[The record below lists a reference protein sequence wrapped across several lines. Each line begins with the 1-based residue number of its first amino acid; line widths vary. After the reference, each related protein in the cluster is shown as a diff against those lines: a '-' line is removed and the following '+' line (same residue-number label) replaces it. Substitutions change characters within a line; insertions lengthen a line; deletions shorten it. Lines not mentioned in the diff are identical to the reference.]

1 MLTVERIEAARVRI
15 RNQIFESPLV
25 FTETLSGLTGNSVY
39 LKLENLQMTGS
50 YKERGALNRLLT
62 LSPEEL
68 RGGVIAASAGNHAQA
83 LAYHACRRGIACEIW
98 MPVHTPLIKVSATRG
113 HGAEVVLHGNTYD
126 DAFEAAVHH
135 GAEAHLTLIH
145 AFDDEEVIAGQGTLG
160 LEILDQH
167 PSLEA
172 LVVPVGGGGLIGGL
186 ACAVKCRRPDVEIV
200 GVQTVAMPSMQAAL
214 QAGTPVTLPA
224 QPTVADGIAVRT
236 AGART
241 LDLVQKYVD
250 RIVTVD
256 EEEIARAILLLVE
269 REKTVAEG
277 AGAAALAALL
287 AGKSGLHARKVGV
300 LISGGNV
307 DVNLL
312 ARIIE
317 RGLVRDGRRV
327 RVRVC
332 LQDRPGAL
340 ERLAATVAR
349 QNANIIETFYNPQ
362 HFGVSLGETSI
373 DMTLET
379 RSGDHAR
386 ELLSALSSAQY
397 DYQLI
402 T

>member
-1 MLTVERIEAARVRI
+1 M
-15 RNQIFESPLV
+15 
-25 FTETLSGLTGNSVY
+25 
-39 LKLENLQMTGS
+39 
-50 YKERGALNRLLT
+50 
-62 LSPEEL
+62 
-68 RGGVIAASAGNHAQA
+68 
-83 LAYHACRRGIACEIW
+83 
-98 MPVHTPLIKVSATRG
+98 
-113 HGAEVVLHGNTYD
+113 
-126 DAFEAAVHH
+126 
-135 GAEAHLTLIH
+135 
-145 AFDDEEVIAGQGTLG
+145 
-160 LEILDQH
+160 
-167 PSLEA
+167 
-172 LVVPVGGGGLIGGL
+172 
-186 ACAVKCRRPDVEIV
+186 KCRRPDVEIV
-200 GVQTVAMPSMQAAL
+200 GVQTVAMPSMQAAI

-241 LDLVQKYVD
+241 LELVQKYVD

-256 EEEIARAILLLVE
+256 EEEIAQAILLLVE

-349 QNANIIETFYNPQ
+349 QNANIIETFYNRQ
-362 HFGVSLGETSI
+362 HFGVSLGETAI

-379 RSGDHAR
+379 RSGNHAR
-386 ELLSALSSAQY
+386 DLLSALSSAQY

-402 T
+402 S